1 MHLVLAKAVLYI
13 VVIGFPSQIVDK
25 RYNNIEFKIM
35 ALYPN
40 ILFHFTTKKSLETI
54 LDSTFKVSYAR
65 ERILGGNLTKEFAVP
80 MVSFS
85 DLRLSELK
93 DNIGT
98 YGKFGIGLTKDW
110 AIINGLNPVMYASQ
124 NSLFTENFINA
135 IEAFF
140 TLVNNSTDGSGKYEA
155 AYNNT
160 LNTLRYI
167 KNYKGD
173 LIRPGKNTV
182 TDYVF
187 ANEREW
193 RYVPPFTEDILP
205 FVPIEKIRT
214 SAQKKTFNQKVSHLR
229 LSFQPDDIKYLVV
242 ERDSDIN
249 ALITHLRRAKN
260 RFSPETVDRLA
271 SRILTY
277 EQIEKDV

>member
-1 MHLVLAKAVLYI
+1 
-13 VVIGFPSQIVDK
+13 
-25 RYNNIEFKIM
+25 M

-40 ILFHFTTKKSLETI
+40 ILFHFTTKNSLYSI
-54 LDSTFKVSYAR
+54 LNSTFKVSYAR
-65 ERILGGNLTKEFAVP
+65 ERILGGNKLKEFAVP

-98 YGKFGIGLTKDW
+98 YGKFGIGLTKEW
-110 AIINGLNPVMYASQ
+110 AISNGLNPVMYASPK
-124 NSLFTENFINA
+124 SLFTENFIKGIEDFFNIVCNA
-135 IEAFF
+135 NDA
-140 TLVNNSTDGSGKYEA
+140 TGCYEA

-167 KNYKGD
+167 KNYQGD
-173 LIRPGKNTV
+173 LIRPGRKTM

-193 RYVPPFTEDILP
+193 RFVPPISDNIQSFI
-205 FVPIEKIRT
+205 PIDKIRT
-214 SAQKKTFNQKVSHLR
+214 SNQKSYYNQKVRDVR
-229 LSFQPDDIKYLVV
+229 LKFQPDDIKYLIV
-242 ERDSDIN
+242 EKDDDIN
-249 ALITHLRRAKN
+249 ALITHLRLAKG
-260 RFSPETVDRLA
+260 RFPFNTVDRLS

>member
-1 MHLVLAKAVLYI
+1 
-13 VVIGFPSQIVDK
+13 
-25 RYNNIEFKIM
+25 M

-40 ILFHFTTKKSLETI
+40 ILFHFTTKKNLEAI
-54 LDSTFKVSYAR
+54 LNSTFKVSYAR
-65 ERILGGNLTKEFAVP
+65 ERILGGNITGEFAVP

-98 YGKFGIGLTKDW
+98 YGKFGIGLTKEW
-110 AIINGLNPVMYASQ
+110 AINNGLNPVMYASQ
-124 NSLFTENFINA
+124 SSLFTENFMNGLKD
-135 IEAFF
+135 FF
-140 TLVNNSTDGSGKYEA
+140 ALVNKLDDTNRRFET

-160 LNTLRYI
+160 INTLRYI

-173 LIRPGKNTV
+173 LIRPGKKTII
-182 TDYVF
+182 DYVF

-193 RYVPPFTEDILP
+193 RYVPPITENIFP
-205 FVPIEKIRT
+205 FVPIDKIQT
-214 SAQKKTFNQKVSHLR
+214 SQQKTAFNKKVSHL
-229 LSFQPDDIKYLVV
+229 LLNFQPDDIKYLIV
-242 ERDSDIN
+242 EKDSDIN
-249 ALITHLRRAKN
+249 SLINHLRQAKS
-260 RFSPETVDRLA
+260 RFPYETVDKLA

>member
-1 MHLVLAKAVLYI
+1 
-13 VVIGFPSQIVDK
+13 
-25 RYNNIEFKIM
+25 M

-54 LDSTFKVSYAR
+54 LDTTFRVSYAR
-65 ERILGGNLTKEFAVP
+65 ERILGGHTIKEFAVP
-80 MVSFS
+80 MISFS

-110 AIINGLNPVMYASQ
+110 AISNGLNPVMYASQ
-124 NSLFTENFINA
+124 SSLFTENFMNG
-135 IEAFF
+135 IEDFF
-140 TLVNNSTDGSGKYEA
+140 KLVNNSSDTTGRYEI

-160 LNTLRYI
+160 INTLRYI

-173 LIRPGKNTV
+173 LIRTGKDTIV
-182 TDYVF
+182 DYVF

-193 RYVPPFTEDILP
+193 RYVPPITEDILS
-205 FVPIEKIRT
+205 FVPIEKIQT
-214 SAQKKTFNQKVSHLR
+214 SQQKSAYNKKVNHLR
-229 LSFQPDDIKYLVV
+229 LHFQPDDIKYLVV
-242 ERDSDIN
+242 EKDNDIN
-249 ALITHLRRAKN
+249 ALIEHLRRAKSK
-260 RFSPETVDRLA
+260 FSQDTVDRLA

-277 EQIEKDV
+277 EQIERDV

>member
-1 MHLVLAKAVLYI
+1 
-13 VVIGFPSQIVDK
+13 
-25 RYNNIEFKIM
+25 M

-54 LDSTFKVSYAR
+54 LTSTFKISYAR
-65 ERILGGNLTKEFAVP
+65 ERIIGGNQTKEFAVP

-93 DNIGT
+93 NNIGT

-110 AIINGLNPVMYASQ
+110 AINNGLNPVMYASQ
-124 NSLFTENFINA
+124 SSLFTENFMNG
-135 IEAFF
+135 IEDFF
-140 TLVNNSTDGSGKYEA
+140 RLVNNLNDTSGRYET

-160 LNTLRYI
+160 INTLRYI

-173 LIRPGKNTV
+173 LIRPGKETV
-182 TDYVF
+182 LDYVF

-193 RYVPPFTEDILP
+193 RYVPPITEAILP
-205 FVPIEKIRT
+205 FVPIEKIKT
-214 SAQKKTFNQKVSHLR
+214 SQQKSAFNKKVSHLR
-229 LSFQPDDIKYLVV
+229 LNFQPDDIKYLIV
-242 ERDSDIN
+242 EKDSDIN
-249 ALITHLRRAKN
+249 ALITHLRHAKS
-260 RFSPETVDRLA
+260 RFSNEIIDRLA